1 MDSSALSCT
10 SIKKRRIN
18 LHRKHYFMSYDIYI
32 IDRINICLIDDG
44 KSYIPRTVWALS
56 RWNFELKII
65 NNFMFNTLE

>member
-1 MDSSALSCT
+1 
-10 SIKKRRIN
+10 
-18 LHRKHYFMSYDIYI
+18 MSYDIYI